1 MSQFRARHLIG
12 DVDLAV
18 VSACAIGDYPLYFL
32 FPLIKGRVSE
42 ELLAPSPHHP
52 RHVIALGSLP
62 KLEELVVCS
71 LSCVE
76 IIRHVHIEV
85 NVDILCFNPSYFS

>member
-1 MSQFRARHLIG
+1 MLIWQLSPL
-12 DVDLAV
+12 VP
-18 VSACAIGDYPLYFL
+18 IEDYPLYFL

-76 IIRHVHIEV
+76 IIHIEV
-85 NVDILCFNPSYFS
+85 LWLVPQCRHSVF